1 MRHHNR
7 DSGLLA
13 VVVLALGCSA
23 ASDEI
28 TVDPPGG
35 IYCTY
40 EARAG
45 ITLDVR
51 DSASNALAGR
61 DSKIIAR
68 EEAFADTSHDTAVR
82 DGPYPLVYERA
93 GTYTVTVEQAGYKLW
108 TQAGVLVTKNGCHVN
123 GVAVTARLQ
132 R

>member
-1 MRHHNR
+1 MRHHKR
-7 DSGLLA
+7 HFGLLA
-13 VVVLALGCSA
+13 AAVLALGCGA
-23 ASDEI
+23 VSDDI

-45 ITLDVR
+45 ITLDVH
-51 DSASNALAGR
+51 DSATNALVGR
-61 DSKIIAR
+61 NSKIIAR
-68 EEAFADTSHDTAVR
+68 EGAVADTSRFTAVS

-132 R
+132 P